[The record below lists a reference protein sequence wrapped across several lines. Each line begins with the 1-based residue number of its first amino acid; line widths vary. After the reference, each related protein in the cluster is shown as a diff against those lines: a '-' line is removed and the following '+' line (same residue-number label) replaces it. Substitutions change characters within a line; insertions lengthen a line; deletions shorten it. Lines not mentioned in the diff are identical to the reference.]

1 LFILSEDENDA
12 AVNIWGSVPGDR
24 VLRQK
29 IITRNKSGRISP
41 RLGILDENAYYKN
54 SGLYIEVGRISKP

>member
-1 LFILSEDENDA
+1 LFIPSEDENDA

-41 RLGILDENAYYKN
+41 LGILDENIIKTADCI
-54 SGLYIEVGRISKP
+54 LR